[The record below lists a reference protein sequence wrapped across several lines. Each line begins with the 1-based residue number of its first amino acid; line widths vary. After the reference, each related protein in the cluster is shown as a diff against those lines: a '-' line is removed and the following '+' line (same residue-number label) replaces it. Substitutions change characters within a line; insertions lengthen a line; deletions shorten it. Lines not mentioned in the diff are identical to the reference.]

1 MSMRDVTPPG
11 DRVASKV
18 SKISKISKASKTS
31 KAFKADD
38 HGPVAES
45 PVIPLRVLVRRFWPW
60 VRPDARWLPV
70 SAALLVLGAF
80 GEIVSVWLFKD
91 LIDNVL
97 VPRNFA
103 EFWPLAALMLAASI
117 AAGVLTFAGSYASTW
132 IAERYMLRLR
142 TDTLAHLHT
151 LPPDTLE
158 TRWRGDV
165 VARLTFDIAE
175 IERMVA
181 TGLVDGAVAFV
192 SLLLF
197 TGAAFYLSWPLTVAA
212 LLAAPL
218 FVLSSTLFG
227 RVIRRRERR
236 VQRRAG
242 GVTALL
248 EESLRNATVTRTC
261 GQESREVERVHREG
275 RALLDAELAAARVS
289 GLYQPF
295 LGVLQLLAGLAVV
308 GVGALQVIRGNL
320 SLGGLL
326 AFAAFM
332 AQLFEPVQQLA
343 ALIPL
348 AGAACASGERV
359 LELHDLRSPVQ
370 ERPTARDTGPVQ
382 GRITLEGVRAAYPG
396 ATGVPGPPVLAD
408 LDLDLLPGE
417 TLAVVGP
424 SGSGKSTLAKLL
436 VRFLDPQAGTVRLD
450 GQDLR
455 DLTLASLRQ
464 AVTLLPQEA
473 PLFHASIADN
483 IVYGR
488 PDAPP
493 ADIERAARIAGAH
506 GFVTALPEGYRTVIG
521 ADGFQLSGGQSRRVA
536 IARAFL
542 RDTPVVILDEPT
554 SGLDP
559 HTIEQLVPAL
569 SRLMAGRTTLL
580 ITHDRALLPL
590 ANRVLTLGAREATRW
605 DAGPGGA
612 PGGGPAG
619 RPVAHPNGSTR
630 SRAPQEPRA

>member
-1 MSMRDVTPPG
+1 MRDVTPPG
-11 DRVASKV
+11 DRAADEVD
-18 SKISKISKASKTS
+18 KAAEAAEANKTN
-31 KAFKADD
+31 KAAEADKPNKANEADD
-38 HGPVAES
+38 QGPVAES
-45 PVIPLRVLVRRFWPW
+45 PVIPLRELIRRFWPW

-70 SAALLVLGAF
+70 SAALLVVGAF
-80 GEIVSVWLFKD
+80 GEVVSVWLFKD
-91 LIDNVL
+91 LIDDVL
-97 VPRNFA
+97 VPRHFGD
-103 EFWPLAALMLAASI
+103 FWPLAALMLGAAAV
-117 AAGVLTFAGSYASTW
+117 AALFTFAGAYTSTRT
-132 IAERYMLRLR
+132 AERYMLRLR

-151 LPPDTLE
+151 LPPDTLGS
-158 TRWRGDV
+158 RWRGDL
-165 VARLTFDIAE
+165 VARLTVDIAE
-175 IERMVA
+175 IEQMVA
-181 TGLVDGAVAFV
+181 TGLVDGAVAVV

-197 TGAAFYLSWPLTVAA
+197 TGAAFYLSWPLTLAA

-218 FVLSSTLFG
+218 FILSSSLFG

-248 EESLRNATVTRTC
+248 EESLRNAMVTRTC
-261 GQESREVERVHREG
+261 GQENREVERVHREG
-275 RALLDAELAAARVS
+275 RALLDAELAAARVAEF
-289 GLYQPF
+289 YQPF
-295 LGVLQLLAGLAVV
+295 LGVLQLLAGLVVV
-308 GVGALQVIRGNL
+308 GVGALEVIHGQL

-348 AGAACASGERV
+348 AGTACASGERV
-359 LELHDLRSPVQ
+359 LELHEIRSPVQ
-370 ERPTARDTGPVQ
+370 ERPTARDTGPVR
-382 GRITLEGVRAAYPG
+382 GRITFQGVRAGYPG

-408 LDLDLLPGE
+408 LDLDLRPGE
-417 TLAVVGP
+417 SLAVLGP
-424 SGSGKSTLAKLL
+424 NGSGKSTLAKLL

-455 DLTLASLRQ
+455 DLTLASLRR

-483 IVYGR
+483 IAYGR

-493 ADIERAARIAGAH
+493 AAVERAARNADAH
-506 GFVTALPEGYRTVIG
+506 DFVTALPDGYRTVIG

-542 RDTPVVILDEPT
+542 RDSPVLVLDEPT
-554 SGLDP
+554 SGLDV
-559 HTIEQLVPAL
+559 HTVAQLVPAL
-569 SRLMAGRTTLL
+569 RRLMAGRTTVL

-590 ANRVLTLGAREATRW
+590 ADRVLDLGSPEAARDGAGRAARPRPRPGHVAALRARE
-605 DAGPGGA
+605 
-612 PGGGPAG
+612 
-619 RPVAHPNGSTR
+619 
-630 SRAPQEPRA
+630 PREH

>member
-1 MSMRDVTPPG
+1 MREVTPPG
-11 DRVASKV
+11 DRA
-18 SKISKISKASKTS
+18 AR
-31 KAFKADD
+31 DD
-38 HGPVAES
+38 DDPGPVTDP
-45 PVIPLRVLVRRFWPW
+45 PVVPLRELMRRFWPW
-60 VRPDARWLPV
+60 VRPDVRWLPV
-70 SAALLVLGAF
+70 SAVLLVLGAF
-80 GEIVSVWLFKD
+80 GEVVSVWLFKD
-91 LIDNVL
+91 LIDDVL
-97 VPRNFA
+97 VPRHFA
-103 EFWPLAALMLAASI
+103 DFWLLAALMLGASVAA
-117 AAGVLTFAGSYASTW
+117 ALFTYGGTYTSTRT
-132 IAERYMLRLR
+132 AERYMLRLR

-158 TRWRGDV
+158 TRWRGDL

-175 IERMVA
+175 IEQMVA
-181 TGLVDGAVAFV
+181 TGLVEGAVAAV

-218 FVLSSTLFG
+218 FVLSTSLFG
-227 RVIRRRERR
+227 RRIRRRERQ

-275 RALLDAELAAARVS
+275 KALLDAELSAARVAD
-289 GLYQPF
+289 LYQPF
-295 LGVLQLLAGLAVV
+295 LGVLQLLAGLTVV
-308 GVGALQVIRGNL
+308 GVGALEVIHGQL

-332 AQLFEPVQQLA
+332 AQLFEPAQQLA
-343 ALIPL
+343 ALVPL
-348 AGAACASGERV
+348 AGTACASGERV
-359 LELHDLRSPVQ
+359 LELHDLTSPVR

-382 GRITLEGVRAAYPG
+382 GRVTLQGVRAGYPG
-396 ATGVPGPPVLAD
+396 ATGTPGPPVLTD

-417 TLAVVGP
+417 TLALVGP

-455 DLTLASLRQ
+455 DLTLVSLRQ
-464 AVTLLPQEA
+464 AVTLLPQQA
-473 PLFHASIADN
+473 PLFRATIADN
-483 IVYGR
+483 IAYGR

-493 ADIERAARIAGAH
+493 AAIERAARNAGAH
-506 GFVTALPEGYRTVIG
+506 DFVTALPDGYRTVIG
-521 ADGFQLSGGQSRRVA
+521 ADGFQLSGGQSQRVA

-542 RDTPVVILDEPT
+542 RDTPVLVLDEPT
-554 SGLDP
+554 TGLDP
-559 HTIEQLVPAL
+559 HTVEQFVPAL
-569 SRLMAGRTTLL
+569 RRLMTGRTTVL

-590 ANRVLTLGAREATRW
+590 ADRVLTLRPPGT
-605 DAGPGGA
+605 AGPA
-612 PGGGPAG
+612 AGPDSRPDASPVDALRG
-619 RPVAHPNGSTR
+619 R
-630 SRAPQEPRA
+630 EPRKP

>member
-1 MSMRDVTPPG
+1 MRDVTPPG
-11 DRVASKV
+11 DRAADEVD
-18 SKISKISKASKTS
+18 KAAEAAEANKTN
-31 KAFKADD
+31 KAAEADKPNKANEADD
-38 HGPVAES
+38 QGPVAES
-45 PVIPLRVLVRRFWPW
+45 PVIPLRELIRRFWPW

-70 SAALLVLGAF
+70 SAALLVVGAF
-80 GEIVSVWLFKD
+80 GEVVSVWLFKD
-91 LIDNVL
+91 LIDDVL
-97 VPRNFA
+97 VPRHFGD
-103 EFWPLAALMLAASI
+103 FWPLAALMLGAAAV
-117 AAGVLTFAGSYASTW
+117 AALFTFAGAYTSTRT
-132 IAERYMLRLR
+132 AERYMLRLR

-151 LPPDTLE
+151 LPPDTLGS
-158 TRWRGDV
+158 RWRGDL
-165 VARLTFDIAE
+165 VARLTVDIAE
-175 IERMVA
+175 IEQMVA
-181 TGLVDGAVAFV
+181 TGLVDGAVAVV

-197 TGAAFYLSWPLTVAA
+197 TGAAFYLSWPLTLAA

-218 FVLSSTLFG
+218 FILSSSLFG

-248 EESLRNATVTRTC
+248 EESLRNAMVTRTC
-261 GQESREVERVHREG
+261 GQENREVERVHREG
-275 RALLDAELAAARVS
+275 RALLDAELAAARVAEF
-289 GLYQPF
+289 YQPF
-295 LGVLQLLAGLAVV
+295 LGVLQLLAGLVVV
-308 GVGALQVIRGNL
+308 GVGALEVIHGQL

-348 AGAACASGERV
+348 AGTACASGERV
-359 LELHDLRSPVQ
+359 LELHEIRSPVQ
-370 ERPTARDTGPVQ
+370 ERPTARDTGPVR
-382 GRITLEGVRAAYPG
+382 GRITLQGVRAGYPG

-408 LDLDLLPGE
+408 LDLDLCPGE
-417 TLAVVGP
+417 SLAVLGP
-424 SGSGKSTLAKLL
+424 NGSGKSTLAKLL

-455 DLTLASLRQ
+455 DLTLASLRR

-483 IVYGR
+483 IAYGR

-493 ADIERAARIAGAH
+493 AAVERAARNADAH
-506 GFVTALPEGYRTVIG
+506 DFVTALPDGYRTVIG

-542 RDTPVVILDEPT
+542 RDSPVLVLDEPT
-554 SGLDP
+554 SGLDV
-559 HTIEQLVPAL
+559 HTVAQLVPAL
-569 SRLMAGRTTLL
+569 RRLMAGRTTVL

-590 ANRVLTLGAREATRW
+590 ADRVLDLGSPDAARDGAGRAARPRPRPGHVAALRARE
-605 DAGPGGA
+605 
-612 PGGGPAG
+612 
-619 RPVAHPNGSTR
+619 
-630 SRAPQEPRA
+630 PRER

>member
-1 MSMRDVTPPG
+1 MRDVTPPG
-11 DRVASKV
+11 DRAVG
-18 SKISKISKASKTS
+18 
-31 KAFKADD
+31 KADAVNKVNGAD
-38 HGPVAES
+38 EAEYQGPVAES
-45 PVIPLRVLVRRFWPW
+45 PVIPLRELIRRFWPW

-70 SAALLVLGAF
+70 SAALLVVGAF
-80 GEIVSVWLFKD
+80 GEVVSVWLFKD
-91 LIDNVL
+91 LIDDVL
-97 VPRNFA
+97 VPRHFA
-103 EFWPLAALMLAASI
+103 DFWPLAALMLGAAV
-117 AAGVLTFAGSYASTW
+117 AAGLLTFAGMYTSTW

-158 TRWRGDV
+158 SRWRGDL

-181 TGLVDGAVAFV
+181 TGLVEGAVAV
-192 SLLLF
+192 ASLLLF
-197 TGAAFYLSWPLTVAA
+197 TGAAFYLSWQLTLAA

-218 FVLSSTLFG
+218 FILSTSLFG
-227 RVIRRRERR
+227 RVIRRRERQ

-248 EESLRNATVTRTC
+248 EESLRNAVVTRTC

-275 RALLDAELAAARVS
+275 RGLLDAELAAARVS

-295 LGVLQLLAGLAVV
+295 LNVLQLLAGLAVV
-308 GVGALQVIRGNL
+308 GVGALQVIHGQL

-348 AGAACASGERV
+348 AGAAGASGERV
-359 LELHDLRSPVQ
+359 LELHEIRSPVR
-370 ERPTARDTGPVQ
+370 ERPTAGDTGPVQ
-382 GRITLEGVRAAYPG
+382 GRVTLQGVHAAYSG
-396 ATGVPGPPVLAD
+396 ATGIPGPPVLAD
-408 LDLDLLPGE
+408 VDLDLRPGE
-417 TLAVVGP
+417 TLAVRGP

-455 DLTLASLRQ
+455 DLTLASLRR

-483 IVYGR
+483 IAYGR
-488 PDAPP
+488 PDAHPD
-493 ADIERAARIAGAH
+493 DIERAARIAGVH

-559 HTIEQLVPAL
+559 HTVEQLVPAL
-569 SRLMAGRTTLL
+569 RRLMTGRTTLL

-590 ANRVLTLGAREATRW
+590 ADQVLTLEGR
-605 DAGPGGA
+605 DADGRGTDGG
-612 PGGGPAG
+612 GGGPDGGRGAG
-619 RPVAHPNGSTR
+619 PDGRAATRPNGAIR
-630 SRAPQEPRA
+630 VRAPQDP